1 MSKNAVSII
10 TFLILL
16 VIFVGAFSSSYT
28 SHNMSNLAYV
38 LAIGIDVGENAK
50 MKVSAQFTKSSSFSP
65 NSGSS
70 EESST
75 MVSAEADSIYNG
87 LTVLNSYIGKEIN
100 LSHCSVVVFS
110 EEFAKNGISSQIY
123 SLLNNEEFRP
133 TTNLVIST
141 CDAFDYLSNVK
152 PNLEKIT
159 TNYYDTFSITNK
171 FTGYFSDISVGEFF
185 NTLSEDYCDGTAI
198 LGGLD
203 KTARKEEEKKSSGS
217 NNSSDSSDN
226 SNSDSSSDSS
236 NKSSSSSETSDN
248 MSNLDSSNSGENIVT
263 DPKELVAGLSSIQGK
278 RGSENIGLAV
288 FDEDKMCGKLTALE
302 TICHLLIQN
311 NVDSCIVSID
321 NPFPE
326 NGEKKIG
333 LNITPSKKSKI
344 DVKIEDGIP
353 HIFIK
358 ISVNSSILTLETN
371 MNYQN
376 QEVLNSFS
384 NSAEEYFKKEFN
396 NYFNKISKKYGT
408 DIDCFGI
415 KALSNF
421 STQQEW
427 KDFNWHEKFK
437 SAKFDID
444 INVDVVS
451 SQLLNKT

>member
-1 MSKNAVSII
+1 MSKNAVIII

-16 VIFVGAFSSSYT
+16 VIFIGAFASSYT

-38 LAIGIDVGENAK
+38 LALGIDVGENAK

-65 NSGSS
+65 NNSS
-70 EESST
+70 SDESAT

-100 LSHCSVVVFS
+100 LSHCNVVVFS
-110 EEFAKNGISSQIY
+110 EEFAKKGISSQIY

-171 FTGYFSDISVGEFF
+171 FTGYFSDISVGDFF
-185 NTLSEDYCDGTAI
+185 NTISEDYCDGTAI

-203 KTARKEEEKKSSGS
+203 ETARKKEEEKSSNS
-217 NNSSDSSDN
+217 NNSSSSED
-226 SNSDSSSDSS
+226 SSDSS
-236 NKSSSSSETSDN
+236 NDSGNSSESSSSTSESI
-248 MSNLDSSNSGENIVT
+248 SSDSSQNVVT
-263 DPKELVAGLSSIQGK
+263 NPEELLAGSSTIKGK
-278 RGSENIGLAV
+278 RGSENVGLAV
-288 FDEDKMCGKLTALE
+288 FNEDKLCGKLTALE
-302 TICHLLIQN
+302 TICHLLITN
-311 NVDSCIVSID
+311 DIDSCIVSID
-321 NPFPE
+321 NPYPD
-326 NGEKKIG
+326 NGEEKIG
-333 LNITPSKKSKI
+333 LNLTPKKKSKI

-353 HIFIK
+353 HISVK
-358 ISVNSSILTLETN
+358 INLSSSILTLESN
-371 MNYQN
+371 MDYED
-376 QEVLNSFS
+376 QEVLNTFS
-384 NSAEEYFKKEFN
+384 NSAEEYLKKEFN
-396 NYFNKISKKYGT
+396 DYFNKVSKEYGT

-427 KDFNWHEKFK
+427 KDFNWREKFK

-444 INVDVVS
+444 VNVDVVS